1 MFGVVFLSRPEV
13 IDMTRTSHLRYF
25 LFLIPA
31 FATLGFS
38 QAKPPQ
44 IRSQAEYGAYMA
56 MFNEQDAPKK
66 AALGEKF
73 LVDYNESDFI
83 PQTHRAIIGAYGK
96 AQNWAKVMEAAD
108 RAASSAGADN
118 TLKAYAFGNAMLAA
132 QNTNN
137 VDKVIGYG
145 EKVLAIA
152 PDDVDTMMVVSAA
165 IPMKLPPD
173 QAGKKAALDK
183 ANGLATKALAAL
195 QPLVAQAQA
204 AQKAPL
210 VQAESQLHA
219 TLGLVAFN
227 RPDYKKA
234 VDEYEAAVKG
244 TPKDDVARYYLG
256 ASYSALTSQ
265 ALKDYQAAF
274 KAWNDAKSA
283 RADQPTIDDL
293 DARQQGL
300 ASDLKTYRDKA
311 IDEFATA
318 AAIGGPVAQQARGE
332 LTKLWTAKN
341 DNTNGMEEFIAQK
354 K

>member
-1 MFGVVFLSRPEV
+1 
-13 IDMTRTSHLRYF
+13 MTRTGNLGFS

-31 FATLGFS
+31 FAMMGFS

-73 LVDYNESDFI
+73 LTDYDESDFI
-83 PQTHRAIIGAYGK
+83 PQTHRAIIGAYTK
-96 AQNWAKVMEAAD
+96 AQNWAKVIEAAE
-108 RAASSAGADN
+108 RAASSTGADN
-118 TLKAYAFGNAMLAA
+118 ALKAYAYGSAMLAA

-137 VDKVIGYG
+137 VEKVIGYG

-165 IPMKLPPD
+165 IPMKLPSD
-173 QAGKKAALDK
+173 EAGKKAALDK
-183 ANGLATKALAAL
+183 ANGLATKALGAL

-204 AQKAPL
+204 AAQKTPL

-234 VDEYEAAVKG
+234 IDEYEAAVKA
-244 TPKDDVARYYLG
+244 TPKDDIARYYLG
-256 ASYSALTSQ
+256 ASYSALTAQ
-265 ALKDYQAAF
+265 ASKDYQAAF

-283 RADQPTIDDL
+283 RADQPTIDEW

-300 ASDLKTYRDKA
+300 ASDIKTYRDRA
-311 IDEFATA
+311 IEEFATA
-318 AAIGGPVAQQARGE
+318 AAIGGPVSQQARGE